1 MKIGDVY
8 KEKAPSLNIV
18 NYDVCTLMLKLK
30 NTTDLCFYLTAILLH
45 CVLADLVGCH
55 LLRGR
60 GGLLQHPELGLG
72 LVLEVLAVAEDLA
85 RLHQGDRL
93 PQTLKLPVL
102 GLLHPGLKHLGV
114 MVNV

>member
-8 KEKAPSLNIV
+8 KENIV

-45 CVLADLVGCH
+45 CVFADLVGCH

-72 LVLEVLAVAEDLA
+72 LVLEVLAISEDLTS
-85 RLHQGDRL
+85 LHQRDRL
-93 PQTLKLPVL
+93 PETLELPAL
-102 GLLHPGLKHLGV
+102 GSLHPGLKHLKQEKI
-114 MVNV
+114 MNNLL

>member
-1 MKIGDVY
+1 MKISDFY
-8 KEKAPSLNIV
+8 KEYAPSLNIV
-18 NYDVCTLMLKLK
+18 NYDVCTLMLKLE
-30 NTTDLCFYLTAILLH
+30 NATDLSSYLAAILLH

-72 LVLEVLAVAEDLA
+72 LVLEVLAVTEDLT

-102 GLLHPGLKHLGV
+102 GLLHPGLEHLEG